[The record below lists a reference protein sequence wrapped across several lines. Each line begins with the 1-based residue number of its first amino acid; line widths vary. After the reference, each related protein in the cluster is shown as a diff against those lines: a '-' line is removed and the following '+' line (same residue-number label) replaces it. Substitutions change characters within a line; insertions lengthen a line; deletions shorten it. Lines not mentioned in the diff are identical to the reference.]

1 MVQEK
6 QLYRGDKHRLNMV
19 QEKQLYRGDK
29 ITLNWKG
36 NTELVDFTWS
46 SKVTKAIKVGGHVWV
61 HLTFHKREISG
72 TQL

>member
-1 MVQEK
+1 MDQEK

-36 NTELVDFTWS
+36 NTELVDFT
-46 SKVTKAIKVGGHVWV
+46 
-61 HLTFHKREISG
+61 
-72 TQL
+72 